1 MNARAI
7 VLVAGISSRIREAT
21 GGLPKAFLEV
31 GGETLIARTL
41 RLLGLSGVDD
51 ITLVVGYMEDLFR
64 EAFPRCQ
71 FVVNSDFEVTNTS
84 VSLELALRPREDGPV
99 LVLNGDVYFGEAVLP
114 GLLRVAPRS
123 AAAVQRHPLSEEEVK
138 VFVEGERVTRIGK
151 HLNEEKAYGE
161 AFGVYLLSP
170 RFATYLK
177 RELKLLNN
185 PRVFYEEGM
194 DRLLSAGHEMLLY
207 DVGEDIVQEVDF
219 PEDYAGLKSRVDQG
233 LV

>member
-1 MNARAI
+1 MDARAI

-21 GGLPKAFLEV
+21 GGLPKSFLKV
-31 GGETLIARTL
+31 GEETLIGRTI
-41 RLLGLSGVDD
+41 RLLGQAGVAD

-64 EAFPRCQ
+64 AAFPGCH
-71 FVVNSDFEVTNTS
+71 FVVNPDFEVTNTC
-84 VSLELALRPREDGPV
+84 VSLELALRAREDWPV

-114 GLLRVAPRS
+114 GLLAHAPDTT
-123 AAAVQRHPLSEEEVK
+123 AAVNRHPLCDEEVK
-138 VFVEGERVTRIGK
+138 VFVERDRVVRIGK
-151 HLNEEKAYGE
+151 HLNDEKAYGE

-194 DRLLSAGHEMLLY
+194 DRLLCAGHEMRLH
-207 DVGEDIVQEVDF
+207 DVGAELVQEVDF
-219 PEDYAGLKSRVDQG
+219 PEDYEGLKS
-233 LV
+233 LVSPSKT